1 MTCKHQPISPGF
13 GSANSRHCFLF
24 WCRKMKIKNVQHS
37 LNIRVCT
44 SFHPPDSSSFYHPSS
59 VIYPIF
65 NQCNS
70 PPGCVRV
77 RSFLAGSVAKLS
89 TNKVRHYSV
98 RPPLATQ
105 QGGIQVY
112 CAGASQFGLAAAQS
126 TTQ

>member
-1 MTCKHQPISPGF
+1 MTPPLLPEAVNRPISSDF
-13 GSANSRHCFLF
+13 QEKRLKS
-24 WCRKMKIKNVQHS
+24 
-37 LNIRVCT
+37 
-44 SFHPPDSSSFYHPSS
+44 
-59 VIYPIF
+59 
-65 NQCNS
+65 S

-89 TNKVRHYSV
+89 TNKFRHHSV